1 MYRFLCILLALA
13 VVSGCKIRTTVPE
26 GGKVVSQSGA
36 YSCTAG
42 KVCVIHVTDI
52 FFDEIFIAKPA
63 TGYRFVKWMKR
74 ANSFCGGSSKPCPL
88 ATTAFGGWDVLMAIL
103 ESDDVFRLNPIFEKI
118 SSGGSGGAG
127 AEVCFNEDLAAQ
139 GTRVIARYRSQ
150 PGTYIVDFD
159 QRVGGTTTFNGS
171 NVREMISNIT
181 SENPAATWKTTLF
194 FTTNLA
200 TKRST
205 NHGVITENLSPV
217 PGLITV
223 KFIPGMLQR
232 FDLAVD
238 ESYSQEFDVVTEIE
252 IPGGF
257 PELPE
262 IPDIPELPDGID
274 IPLPG
279 ESFTARS
286 TLRRT
291 TTYRGVET
299 IKVPAGTFQVCRFET
314 ENEVVIGDI
323 EVEGFEIIWL
333 GVNSG
338 VMIQESMGGP
348 LLVLVSGTIND
359 QQLGD

>member
-1 MYRFLCILLALA
+1 
-13 VVSGCKIRTTVPE
+13 
-26 GGKVVSQSGA
+26 
-36 YSCTAG
+36 
-42 KVCVIHVTDI
+42 
-52 FFDEIFIAKPA
+52 
-63 TGYRFVKWMKR
+63 
-74 ANSFCGGSSKPCPL
+74 
-88 ATTAFGGWDVLMAIL
+88 
-103 ESDDVFRLNPIFEKI
+103 
-118 SSGGSGGAG
+118 
-127 AEVCFNEDLAAQ
+127 VCFNEDLAAQ

-252 IPGGF
+252 IM
-257 PELPE
+257 
-262 IPDIPELPDGID
+262 
-274 IPLPG
+274 G

-299 IKVPAGTFQVCRFET
+299 INVPAGTFQVCRFET
-314 ENEVVIGDI
+314 VNEVVIGDS

-338 VMIQESMGGP
+338 VMIQEDMGSP
-348 LLVLVSGTIND
+348 LTVLVSGTIND
-359 QQLGD
+359 QKLGD